1 MTKKI
6 EKVAKG
12 NYYETKDKV
21 LLLVTNGRLQDEG
34 ELGQSFEAKTV
45 TYDAKKNA
53 LVESKKAD
61 RHYLD
66 ELVRRLLKKDLEEW
80 LAVEQREA
88 EAAIA
93 AETSTEETQPEEK
106 PAKKTKS
113 KKAKGKLSGL
123 DAAVK
128 VLTETGG
135 PMKCGDMVDQMI
147 SKGYW
152 QTNGATPSATIYA
165 AIIREIR
172 DKGDESRFRK
182 VDRGSFELNQ

>member
-12 NYYETKDKV
+12 NYYETKDKA

-88 EAAIA
+88 EATVA
-93 AETSTEETQPEEK
+93 AETPTEEK
-106 PAKKTKS
+106 PAKTKAA
-113 KKAKGKLSGL
+113 KAKKSDGKLSGL

-128 VLTETGG
+128 VLAETGG
-135 PMKCGDMVDQMI
+135 PMKCGDMVDQML
-147 SKGYW
+147 SQGYW
-152 QTNGATPSATIYA
+152 QTNGATPSATIYS